1 MPTFNSFLV
10 FILTILVAQAKLYQT
25 FVFFRH
31 GARYHTNDIYDG
43 NATYP
48 VRSELTPIGMRM
60 H

>member
-1 MPTFNSFLV
+1 MYMQSFL
-10 FILTILVAQAKLYQT
+10 ILALTIFVSQPKLYQT

-43 NATYP
+43 NSTFP
-48 VRSELTPIGMRM
+48 MRSELTPIGMRM